1 MLYVQQALA
10 ADEKLIYVARFHWFY
25 DVQAVMGIVWGLFFS
40 ISLLIS
46 VQVLIGY
53 LPVKIA
59 DMFLTVP
66 LEPGDGWLDIVRNMH
81 PAIKLAA
88 LFIFLM
94 GVLRFAQMMV
104 TKVTTEIVVTTNRII
119 FKRGLIARNV
129 GEMSIDRIESVS
141 VQQSFWGRIFDF
153 GRLIVHGMGVGEM
166 IMPNLAEPI
175 RFRKAIEK
183 ARNG

>member
-1 MLYVQQALA
+1 MLYVQQSLSS
-10 ADEKLIYVARFHWFY
+10 DEDIIYVAKFHWFY
-25 DVQAVMGIVWGLFFS
+25 DFQAIMAIVWGTFFAL
-40 ISLLIS
+40 SLLFAVQSLVAHLPMS
-46 VQVLIGY
+46 VSIY
-53 LPVKIA
+53 L
-59 DMFLTVP
+59 LSYS
-66 LEPGDGWLDIVRNMH
+66 LEPDDGWLTIIRKMH
-81 PAIKLAA
+81 PIIKFAA
-88 LFIFLM
+88 LFIFIL
-94 GVLRFAQMMV
+94 GLWRFAHMMV
-104 TKVTTEIVVTTNRII
+104 IKATTEIVVTSNRII

-141 VQQSFWGRIFDF
+141 VVQSFWGRIFDF

>member
-1 MLYVQQALA
+1 MLYVQQSLSS
-10 ADEKLIYVARFHWFY
+10 DEDLIYVARFHWFY
-25 DVQAVMGIVWGLFFS
+25 DVQAILSIVWGLFFS
-40 ISLLIS
+40 LSLLIS

-53 LPVKIA
+53 LPVKA
-59 DMFLTVP
+59 ASLLLSAP
-66 LEPGDGWLDIVRNMH
+66 LYVDDGWLDVIRKMH
-81 PAIKLAA
+81 PIIKIVAM
-88 LFIFLM
+88 FVFLI
-94 GVLRFAQMMV
+94 GVWRFAHLMII
-104 TKVTTEIVVTTNRII
+104 KATTEIVVTSNRII

-141 VQQSFWGRIFDF
+141 VHQSFWGRLFDF
-153 GRLIVHGMGVGEM
+153 GRLIIHGMGVGEM